1 MVDLVWTPD
10 AVQHMWDRHQITPA
24 QAEEALSDPYALAYI
39 PDPASR
45 SGQSDRYIGM
55 CASLKV
61 LVVIVVRHEGQQYG
75 ANGWVANERD
85 AKAYW
90 DKRKEIEDAG

>member
-1 MVDLVWTPD
+1 MDLVWTPE
-10 AVQHMWDRHQITPA
+10 AIEHMWEGHRLTPA
-24 QAEEALSDPYALAYI
+24 QAEEALADKYVLAYV

-45 SGQSDRYIGM
+45 SGKSDRYIGL
-55 CASLKV
+55 CESLGV

-85 AKAYW
+85 AQAYW
-90 DKRKEIEDAG
+90 DNREEMENDG